1 MKNITSK
8 SSRRQLNTGRYLATV
23 LKVEKKT
30 ARVWFID
37 KASIPWYYSGMH
49 RAVQIETP
57 LPDLTLYKDFDY
69 LVCDNEYEQLSTI
82 KKRKDLKEIT
92 LPPKSTVKLFKRIQ

>member
-69 LVCDNEYEQLSTI
+69 LV
-82 KKRKDLKEIT
+82 
-92 LPPKSTVKLFKRIQ
+92 